1 MRGPESSHD
10 SGSDQIHAKRLKK
23 GTFLVNRQKFW
34 PASLCLAGVFLLAMF
49 VGLAPLSAEPRHA
62 IAMHGVPLYP
72 ADFTHFSYANPN
84 APVGGTIHYGAVGT
98 FDSFNPF
105 IVRGTPAIGLREYV
119 FESLMARS
127 YDEPF
132 SLYGLLAGSIDVPDD
147 RSSVTFQLR
156 PEARFS
162 DGTPVTVD
170 DVIFSLEVLRDKG
183 RPNYRSYFSK
193 VTKIERLG
201 DRRVKFDIAPEPDGS
216 GPDRELPLILGL
228 MPILPK
234 HVYAG
239 RDFEK
244 SGYEMPIGSGR
255 YTVESYKP
263 GSQIIYKRDPNYW
276 GRDLAVNQGMGNFDK
291 LVFDYFR
298 DTNASFEAFK
308 AGLYD
313 VRPEDDPG
321 RWTSEYNF
329 PAVKDGRVKKV
340 TFHNG
345 LPSGMRALVFNTRRK
360 VFADKRVR
368 VALTDLFDFEWVNRT
383 LYHGVYER
391 TQSYFDNS
399 DLSSHGRPADAR
411 ERELLKP
418 FPDAVSQSIMA
429 HGYEAPRGDLSG
441 QNRSNRVKALQ
452 LLADAGYVVRGG
464 QVVNKAS
471 GAPLT
476 FEILVARP
484 ADERLALVYADML
497 RRAGI
502 NVSVRNVDPSQY
514 QGRLDNYDYD
524 MIFFNWAGS
533 LSPGN
538 EQIFRWSS
546 QSANVTGTYNFAGVK
561 SPAVDAMISALL
573 SARSRE
579 DFVSAVRAL
588 DRVLLSGNYVIPL
601 YYSPDQWVALW
612 DKVQYPKKTSL
623 YGYRSDAWWMKPGAK

>member
-1 MRGPESSHD
+1 MSL
-10 SGSDQIHAKRLKK
+10 I
-23 GTFLVNRQKFW
+23 NNQKIWFG
-34 PASLCLAGVFLLAMF
+34 LACFIGALLAPF
-49 VGLAPLSAEPRHA
+49 AGSSVAGAAPLHA
-62 IAMHGVPLYP
+62 IAMHGEPLYP
-72 ADFTHFSYANPN
+72 VDFDHFSYANPD

-98 FDSFNPF
+98 FDSLNPF

-132 SLYGLLAGSIDVPDD
+132 SLYGLLAESIDVPDD
-147 RSSVTFQLR
+147 RSSVTFRLR

-162 DGTPVTVD
+162 DGTPVTID
-170 DVIFSLEVLRDKG
+170 DVIFSLEILRDKG
-183 RPNYRSYFSK
+183 RPNYKSYFSK
-193 VTKIERLG
+193 VTKIERA
-201 DRRVKFDIAPEPDGS
+201 DAHSVRFDIAPEADGG

-234 HVYAG
+234 HVYAH
-239 RDFEK
+239 RDFKK
-244 SGYEMPIGSGR
+244 SGYDMPVGSGR
-255 YTVESYKP
+255 YTVLSFKQ

-276 GRDLAVNQGMGNFDK
+276 GRNLAVNRGMGNFDK
-291 LVFDYFR
+291 LIFDYFR

-313 VRPEDDPG
+313 VRAEDDPG
-321 RWTSEYNF
+321 RWTSEFNF
-329 PAVKDGRVKKV
+329 PVVKDGRVRKV
-340 TFHNG
+340 TFQNG

-360 VFADKRVR
+360 VFADRRVR
-368 VALTDLFDFEWVNRT
+368 VALTDLFDFEWVNKT
-383 LYHGVYER
+383 LYHGVYKR

-399 DLSSHGRPADAR
+399 DLSSHGRAANAR

-418 FPDAVSQSIMA
+418 FPDAVSASIMA
-429 HGYEAPRGDLSG
+429 RGYEAPRGDPSG
-441 QNRSNRVKALQ
+441 QNRSNRAAALR

-471 GAPLT
+471 AEPLS

-484 ADERLALVYADML
+484 ADERLALVYMDML

-502 NVSVRNVDPSQY
+502 DAKVRNVDPSQY

-538 EQIFRWSS
+538 EQLFRWSS
-546 QSANVTGTYNFAGVK
+546 QSADATGTYNFAGVK
-561 SPAVDAMISALL
+561 SPAVDAMISAML
-573 SARSRE
+573 SAHSRE

-601 YYSPDQWVALW
+601 FYSPDQWVALW
-612 DKVQYPKKTSL
+612 DKVAYPERTSL

>member
-1 MRGPESSHD
+1 MSL
-10 SGSDQIHAKRLKK
+10 I
-23 GTFLVNRQKFW
+23 NNQKIWFG
-34 PASLCLAGVFLLAMF
+34 LACFIGALLAPF
-49 VGLAPLSAEPRHA
+49 AGSSVAGAAPLHA
-62 IAMHGVPLYP
+62 IAMHGEPLYP
-72 ADFTHFSYANPN
+72 ADFDHFSYANPD

-98 FDSFNPF
+98 FDSLNPF

-132 SLYGLLAGSIDVPDD
+132 SLYGLLAESIDVPDD
-147 RSSVTFQLR
+147 RSSVTFRLR

-162 DGTPVTVD
+162 DGTPVTID
-170 DVIFSLEVLRDKG
+170 DVIFSLEILRDKG
-183 RPNYRSYFSK
+183 RPNYKSYFSK
-193 VTKIERLG
+193 VTKIERV
-201 DRRVKFDIAPEPDGS
+201 DAHSVRFDIAPEADGG

-234 HVYAG
+234 HVYAH
-239 RDFEK
+239 RDFKK
-244 SGYEMPIGSGR
+244 SGYDMPVGSGR
-255 YTVESYKP
+255 YTVLSFKQ

-276 GRDLAVNQGMGNFDK
+276 GRDLAVNRGMGNFDR

-313 VRPEDDPG
+313 VRAEDDPG
-321 RWTSEYNF
+321 RWTSEFNF
-329 PAVKDGRVKKV
+329 PAVKDGRVRKV
-340 TFHNG
+340 TFQNG

-360 VFADKRVR
+360 VFADRRVR
-368 VALTDLFDFEWVNRT
+368 VALTDLFDFEWVNKT
-383 LYHGVYER
+383 LYHGVYKR

-399 DLSSHGRPADAR
+399 DLSSHGRAANAR
-411 ERELLKP
+411 ERELLKA
-418 FPDAVSQSIMA
+418 FPDAVGASIMA
-429 HGYEAPRGDLSG
+429 HGYQAPRGDPSG
-441 QNRSNRVKALQ
+441 QNRSNRAAALR

-471 GAPLT
+471 AEPLS

-484 ADERLALVYADML
+484 ADERFALVYMDML

-502 NVSVRNVDPSQY
+502 DAKVRNVDPSQY

-538 EQIFRWSS
+538 EQLFRWSS
-546 QSANVTGTYNFAGVK
+546 QSADATGTYNFAGVK
-561 SPAVDAMISALL
+561 SPAVDAMISAML
-573 SARSRE
+573 SAHSRE

-601 YYSPDQWVALW
+601 FYSPDQWVALW
-612 DKVQYPKKTSL
+612 DKVAYPERTSL